1 MKCIIIEDDKMSR
14 EILELFISKHPKLQL
29 VGHFENPLD
38 AITFLKSN
46 DIDLIFLDVEM
57 PEMTGIEFINTL
69 NDILPKVIV
78 TTSHSE
84 FAVEAFKY
92 NVSGYL
98 LKPIHFDQFSLAV
111 KKAEKKETNTNELE
125 FKDSVIFIKEA
136 KTITKVDKSEIKLI
150 ECIGD
155 YVNLFSKDKKFTIHS
170 SMKAI
175 EQRFPK
181 EKYLRVHRSFIIRI
195 DAIEDIEDDTI
206 TMGAK
211 LIPIGKT
218 YKSQIYK
225 RLNIL

>member
-1 MKCIIIEDDKMSR
+1 MKCIIIDDDKISR
-14 EILELFISKHPKLQL
+14 DILELFISKHPKLEV
-29 VGHFENPLD
+29 VGHFENPLE

-46 DIDLIFLDVEM
+46 EVDLIFLDVEM
-57 PEMTGIEFINTL
+57 PEMTGIEFINSL
-69 NDILPKVIV
+69 NESLPKVIL

-98 LKPIHFDQFSLAV
+98 LKPIQFDQFSLAV
-111 KKAEKKETNTNELE
+111 KKAEKKEPITNNVE
-125 FKDSVIFIKEA
+125 FKENIIFIKEA

-155 YVNLFSKDKKFTIHS
+155 YVNLFSKDKKFTVHS

-175 EQRFPK
+175 EQRFPND
-181 EKYLRVHRSFIIRI
+181 EYLRVHRSFIILI

-206 TMGAK
+206 SFGSKM
-211 LIPIGKT
+211 IPIGKT
-218 YKSQIYK
+218 YKKSIYK

>member
-1 MKCIIIEDDKMSR
+1 MKCIIIDDDKISR
-14 EILELFISKHPKLQL
+14 DILELFISKHPKLEV
-29 VGHFENPLD
+29 VGHFENPLE

-46 DIDLIFLDVEM
+46 EVDLIFLDVEM
-57 PEMTGIEFINTL
+57 PEMTGIEFINSL
-69 NDILPKVIV
+69 NESLPKVIL

-98 LKPIHFDQFSLAV
+98 LKPIQFDQFSLAV
-111 KKAEKKETNTNELE
+111 KKAEKKEPITNNVE
-125 FKDSVIFIKEA
+125 FKENIIFIKEA

-155 YVNLFSKDKKFTIHS
+155 YVNLFSKDKKFTVHS

-175 EQRFPK
+175 EQRFPND
-181 EKYLRVHRSFIIRI
+181 EYLRVHRSFIIRI

-206 TMGAK
+206 SFGSKM
-211 LIPIGKT
+211 IPIGKT
-218 YKSQIYK
+218 YKKSIYK